1 MKKGIHLITA
11 GGQPKKNK
19 QIIEGKEIMQLHTKQ
34 REVAQSPA
42 RFKVLRAGR
51 RSGKTAFN
59 IEDCC
64 FRAVRKKDQNILY
77 VSPNQKQSRSIVWED
92 LKKRLYPIGA
102 TFNEQRLEIKV
113 PTAEAGTSTIFV
125 GGWETRESYRG
136 MRFHHVVFDELDTLR
151 DFFVSWQEIFRPALT
166 DTAGSATFIG
176 TPKSDSRNLQRLE
189 KFAENDSDY
198 RTFHFTSYD
207 NPHVSDIEIDKAKAE
222 LAYDTFKQEYMAEY
236 VENQGAL
243 FNYSA
248 LVDVFSNSIDRGTSK
263 YLIIDIA
270 GDGSDRTV
278 FSYWEGLVEYKRVG
292 YERLNSES
300 IKMKIREEAQS
311 HKIPFSHVL
320 VDAIGV
326 GEHLPHDPLL
336 DGIVGF
342 KSSFAAIKTDHSIV
356 ALPNVHYTK
365 EAPLTSDYKNLRSQC
380 IFTLA
385 DLVNNHKIA
394 SEVEGQAKEVI
405 LQELPLYTD
414 DSKGDGKRF
423 ATPKEE
429 IKKRLGRS
437 PDDSDCLIMRM
448 FFVLTERLSPMQS
461 EERIE
466 RAKKTAQQF
475 LQGHSMS
482 EFNSNK

>member
-1 MKKGIHLITA
+1 
-11 GGQPKKNK
+11 
-19 QIIEGKEIMQLHTKQ
+19 MQLHSKQ
-34 REVAQSPA
+34 REVASSTA

-51 RSGKTAFN
+51 RSGKTAYN

-64 FRAVRKKDQNILY
+64 FRAVSHNDRNILY

-92 LKKRLYPIGA
+92 LKKRLSPIGA

-113 PTAEAGTSTIFV
+113 PTAEGGHSTIYV

-136 MRFHHVVFDELDTLR
+136 MRFHHVVFDELDTLK

-189 KFAENDSDY
+189 KVAENDSDY

-207 NPHVSDIEIDKAKAE
+207 NPHVEDSEIDKAKEE
-222 LAYDTFKQEYMAEY
+222 LAYDTFKQEYLAEY
-236 VENQGAL
+236 VEDQGAL

-292 YERLNSES
+292 YKRLNSES

-336 DGIVGF
+336 DGIIGF
-342 KSSFAAIKTDHSIV
+342 KSSFAAIKTDQSIV
-356 ALPNVHYTK
+356 ALPHVHYTK
-365 EAPLTSDYKNLRSQC
+365 EAPLTSVYKNLRSQC

-405 LQELPLYTD
+405 LQELPYYQD
-414 DSKGDGKRF
+414 VSKGDGKRF
-423 ATPKEE
+423 ATPKEDVKE
-429 IKKRLGRS
+429 MLGRS
-437 PDDSDCLIMRM
+437 PDDSDTWIMRM
-448 FFVLTERLSPMQS
+448 YFEITKRLSPHQS
-461 EERIE
+461 EQRAE
-466 RAKKTAQQF
+466 RAEMTAQQF
-475 LQGHSMS
+475 LKGQSFRHM
-482 EFNSNK
+482 NDTR

>member
-1 MKKGIHLITA
+1 M
-11 GGQPKKNK
+11 
-19 QIIEGKEIMQLHTKQ
+19 
-34 REVAQSPA
+34 
-42 RFKVLRAGR
+42 
-51 RSGKTAFN
+51 FN

-64 FRAVRKKDQNILY
+64 YRAVRKKDQNILY

-113 PTAEAGTSTIFV
+113 PTAEGGYSTIYV

-189 KFAENDSDY
+189 KFAEKDSDY
-198 RTFHFTSYD
+198 KTFHFTSYD
-207 NPHVSDIEIDKAKAE
+207 NPHVLDSEIDKAKAE
-222 LAYDTFKQEYMAEY
+222 LAFDTFKQEYLAEY

-248 LVDVFSNSIDRGTSK
+248 LVDVFSNAVDKGTNK

-300 IKMKIREEAQS
+300 IKMKIREEARA

-336 DGIVGF
+336 DGIIGF
-342 KSSFAAIKTDHSIV
+342 KSSFAAIKTDANIV
-356 ALPNVHYTK
+356 SLPNVHYTK
-365 EAPLTSDYKNLRSQC
+365 EASLTSDYRNLRSQC
-380 IFTLA
+380 VFTLA

-394 SEVEGQAKEVI
+394 SEVEGQGKEVI
-405 LQELPLYTD
+405 LQELPYYQD
-414 DSKGDGKRF
+414 AGKGDGKRF
-423 ATPKEE
+423 ATPKEDV
-429 IKKRLGRS
+429 KVMLGRS
-437 PDDSDCLIMRM
+437 PDDSDTWIMRCY
-448 FFVLTERLSPMQS
+448 FELVSRLSPHNS
-461 EERIE
+461 EQAIE
-466 RAKKTAQQF
+466 RANMTAQQF
-475 LQGHSMS
+475 LKGQSFKHM
-482 EFNSNK
+482 NDTR